1 MEEYKLKKSEPIKD
15 QLMFIQMV
23 VNMKSIPSYDNL
35 SNPRVVASMNKDNFE
50 IYKSLIDEKY
60 KPLIEIDDKL
70 SNNEIYINLSS
81 NFKYVKSTTIEN
93 AVEVKILAK
102 QEVQTIK
109 IIIEE

>member
-23 VNMKSIPSYDNL
+23 INMSSIPSYNNL
-35 SNPRVVASMNKDNFE
+35 SNPRVVVSMNKNNFE
-50 IYKSLIDEKY
+50 IYKILIDEKY

-70 SNNEIYINLSS
+70 PNNKIYINLSS
-81 NFKYVKSTTIEN
+81 NFKYVKSTTMEN
-93 AVEVKILAK
+93 AVELKALTKRETQI
-102 QEVQTIK
+102 IK